1 MNKMNKRLATIA
13 IIGSM
18 TFSSVLLPAIATAD
32 TVDSKIEQQDNKIN
46 TLKANSSS
54 TQADLEAIETS
65 IATNE
70 TSAKELLAEI
80 KAANNEMQQLDKEI
94 GVLQTKIEQRNEQLQ
109 NQARSVQVNGD
120 SANYVEFVINAE
132 SVTDII
138 GRIDVVSKLVTAN
151 RDLVKEQVR
160 DQESVKM
167 KKTETEKKV
176 NQQNTLAGQLEATQ
190 AKLASQKFEKEAV
203 VAQLASETA
212 TAEGEKAGFL
222 AQKAEAEKQAAL
234 LATAKEESA
243 KAVQVAAAT
252 KETANVATNTA
263 SNQDSAADSSSSV
276 DSSTPAPVNPT
287 PTPNPGN
294 GNNGGNGGGGSNVT
308 PPAKPDPNPTPIPDP
323 PATGGGTSW
332 SNLQPIAESLIGI
345 PYQWGGTTTS
355 GFDCSGFTQ
364 YVFAK
369 AGVSIP
375 RVASA
380 QYSASQKV
388 SNPRAG
394 DLVFFSQPG
403 SGGVIDHV
411 GIYVNSS
418 TFIGSQSTPG
428 VAYASYS
435 GYWGAYIVGYGR
447 Y

>member
-1 MNKMNKRLATIA
+1 MNKRLATIA

-80 KAANNEMQQLDKEI
+80 KAANNEMQHLDQEI

-160 DQESVKM
+160 DQESVKT

-294 GNNGGNGGGGSNVT
+294 GNNGGNGGGGGNVT
-308 PPAKPDPNPTPIPDP
+308 PPANKPDPTPIPDP

>member
-1 MNKMNKRLATIA
+1 
-13 IIGSM
+13 
-18 TFSSVLLPAIATAD
+18 
-32 TVDSKIEQQDNKIN
+32 
-46 TLKANSSS
+46 
-54 TQADLEAIETS
+54 
-65 IATNE
+65 
-70 TSAKELLAEI
+70 
-80 KAANNEMQQLDKEI
+80 MQQLDQEI

-160 DQESVKM
+160 DQESVKT

-252 KETANVATNTA
+252 KETATIATNTA

-287 PTPNPGN
+287 PAPNPGN
-294 GNNGGNGGGGSNVT
+294 GNNGGNGGGGGNVT
-308 PPAKPDPNPTPIPDP
+308 PPANKPDPTPIPDP

-388 SNPRAG
+388 RDRKS
-394 DLVFFSQPG
+394 V
-403 SGGVIDHV
+403 V
-411 GIYVNSS
+411 
-418 TFIGSQSTPG
+418 
-428 VAYASYS
+428 
-435 GYWGAYIVGYGR
+435 
-447 Y
+447 

>member
-1 MNKMNKRLATIA
+1 MNKRLATIA

-80 KAANNEMQQLDKEI
+80 KAANNEMQQLDQEI

-160 DQESVKM
+160 DQESVKT

-252 KETANVATNTA
+252 KETATIATNTA

-276 DSSTPAPVNPT
+276 DSSTPTPVNPT
-287 PTPNPGN
+287 PAPNPGN
-294 GNNGGNGGGGSNVT
+294 GNNGGNGGNGGIVT
-308 PPAKPDPNPTPIPDP
+308 PPANKPDPTPIPDP

>member
-1 MNKMNKRLATIA
+1 MNKRLATIA

-18 TFSSVLLPAIATAD
+18 TFSSVVLPAIATAD
-32 TVDSKIEQQDNKIN
+32 TMDSKIEQQDNKIN

-80 KAANNEMQQLDKEI
+80 KAANNEMQQLDQEI

-160 DQESVKM
+160 DQESVKT

-252 KETANVATNTA
+252 KETATIATNTA
-263 SNQDSAADSSSSV
+263 SNQDSAANSSSSA

-287 PTPNPGN
+287 PTPNPDN
-294 GNNGGNGGGGSNVT
+294 GNNGGNGGNGGNVT
-308 PPAKPDPNPTPIPDP
+308 PPANKPDPTPIPDP

>member
-1 MNKMNKRLATIA
+1 MNKRLATIA

-80 KAANNEMQQLDKEI
+80 KAANNEMQQLDQEI

-160 DQESVKM
+160 DQESVKT

-222 AQKAEAEKQAAL
+222 AQKAEAEKQVAL

-252 KETANVATNTA
+252 KETATIATNTA
-263 SNQDSAADSSSSV
+263 SNQNSAADSSSSV

-287 PTPNPGN
+287 PAPNPGN
-294 GNNGGNGGGGSNVT
+294 GNNGGNGGGGGNVT
-308 PPAKPDPNPTPIPDP
+308 PPANKPDPTPIPDP

-369 AGVSIP
+369 AGVKIE

-380 QYSASQKV
+380 QYANSQKV

>member
-1 MNKMNKRLATIA
+1 MNKRLATIA

-80 KAANNEMQQLDKEI
+80 KAANNEMKQLDQEI

-160 DQESVKM
+160 DQESVKT

-252 KETANVATNTA
+252 KETATIATNTA

-287 PTPNPGN
+287 PAPNPGN
-294 GNNGGNGGGGSNVT
+294 GNNGGNGGNGGNVT
-308 PPAKPDPNPTPIPDP
+308 PPANKPDPTPIPDP

-332 SNLQPIAESLIGI
+332 SNLQPIAESLIGV
-345 PYQWGGTTTS
+345 PYKWGGETTS

-369 AGVSIP
+369 AGVTIP

-380 QYSASQKV
+380 QYAESQKV

>member
-1 MNKMNKRLATIA
+1 MNKRLATIA

-80 KAANNEMQQLDKEI
+80 KAANNEMQQLDQEI

-160 DQESVKM
+160 DQESVKT

-294 GNNGGNGGGGSNVT
+294 GNNVGNGGGGSNVT
-308 PPAKPDPNPTPIPDP
+308 PPAKPDPTPTPIPDP

>member
-1 MNKMNKRLATIA
+1 
-13 IIGSM
+13 M
-18 TFSSVLLPAIATAD
+18 TFSSVVLPAVVTAAD
-32 TVDSKIEQQDNKIN
+32 SMDSKIEQQNNKIN
-46 TLKANSSS
+46 TLKATSSS
-54 TQADLEAIETS
+54 TQADLEAVETS

-70 TSAKELLAEI
+70 ASAKELLAEI
-80 KAANNEMQQLDKEI
+80 KAANNEMQQLDQEI

-160 DQESVKM
+160 DQESVKT

-243 KAVQVAAAT
+243 KAVQIAAAA
-252 KETANVATNTA
+252 KETAPVAANTA
-263 SNQDSAADSSSSV
+263 SNQDSGSSAIADSGSN
-276 DSSTPAPVNPT
+276 SSTPVEPAVPAPT
-287 PTPNPGN
+287 PTPAPNQGG
-294 GNNGGNGGGGSNVT
+294 GNNGGNGGGGGNTT
-308 PPAKPDPNPTPIPDP
+308 PPAPTPTPDP
-323 PATGGGTSW
+323 PATGGTSW
-332 SNLQPIAESLIGI
+332 SNLKPIAESFIGT
-345 PYQWGGTTTS
+345 PYSWGGTSPS
-355 GFDCSGFTQ
+355 GFDCSGYTQ

-380 QYSASQKV
+380 QYASSQKV
-388 SNPRAG
+388 SSPRAG

-411 GIYVNSS
+411 GIYVNAS

>member
-1 MNKMNKRLATIA
+1 MNKRLATIA

-18 TFSSVLLPAIATAD
+18 TFSSVLLPAIVTAD

-70 TSAKELLAEI
+70 SSAKELLAEI
-80 KAANNEMQQLDKEI
+80 KAANSEMQQLDQEI

-160 DQESVKM
+160 DQESVKT

-243 KAVQVAAAT
+243 KAVQVAVAT
-252 KETANVATNTA
+252 KETATIAANTA
-263 SNQDSAADSSSSV
+263 SNQDSAADSSSAG
-276 DSSTPAPVNPT
+276 SSTAAPVNPT
-287 PTPNPGN
+287 PAPNPGN
-294 GNNGGNGGGGSNVT
+294 GNNGGGNVT
-308 PPAKPDPNPTPIPDP
+308 PPAKPDPTPIPDP

-345 PYQWGGTTTS
+345 PYKWAGTTTS